1 MDTFAHGVAGALF
14 FSRSGYA
21 GLLMKKRDADL
32 EPGRFD
38 WTLPAAAFFGVLPD
52 LLSFSYVVFRHIF
65 SGGRGKPPLESIPD
79 WVFTSYNMT
88 HSLIIVTSVVLLLF
102 LVNRWLGISACAWL
116 WHVLCDIP
124 THSKAYFPTPFLYP
138 LSDFTVDG
146 VSFMRPSIF
155 ISYWSFLIVAGVLLV
170 WIKQPGRKDLRY

>member
-21 GLLMKKRDADL
+21 GLLMGEKNGASQAS
-32 EPGRFD
+32 RFD
-38 WTLPAAAFFGVLPD
+38 WTLPYAALFGVLPD
-52 LLSFSYVVFRHIF
+52 LMSFSYVVFKHVF
-65 SGGRGKPPLESIPD
+65 NGGAGKPPLESIPA
-79 WVFTSYNMT
+79 WVYTAYNMT
-88 HSLIIVTSVVLLLF
+88 HSLIIVTALIILLF
-102 LVNRWLGISACAWL
+102 LVNRWLGISACPWL
-116 WHVLCDIP
+116 WHVICDIP

-170 WIKQPGRKDLRY
+170 WLKQPKKCVTI

>member
-21 GLLMKKRDADL
+21 GLLIRGNAADL
-32 EPGRFD
+32 KPVRFD
-38 WTLPAAAFFGVLPD
+38 WTIPAAALFGMLPD
-52 LLSFSYVVFRHIF
+52 MMSFSYVVFKHVLN
-65 SGGRGKPPLESIPD
+65 GGRGKPPPESIPD
-79 WVFTSYNMT
+79 WVFAAYNMT
-88 HSLIIVTSVVLLLF
+88 HSLIIVMSVILLLF
-102 LVNRWLGISACAWL
+102 LVNRWLGISVCAWL
-116 WHVLCDIP
+116 WHVICDIP

-170 WIKQPGRKDLRY
+170 WLKQPKHKDS

>member
-21 GLLMKKRDADL
+21 GLLTGEKNEASQAR
-32 EPGRFD
+32 RFD
-38 WTLPAAAFFGVLPD
+38 WTVPYAALFGVLPD
-52 LLSFSYVVFRHIF
+52 LMSFSYVVFKHIF
-65 SGGRGKPPLESIPD
+65 NGGTGKPPLESIPV
-79 WVFTSYNMT
+79 WVYTAYNMT
-88 HSLIIVTSVVLLLF
+88 HSLIIVTALIILLF
-102 LVNRWLGISACAWL
+102 LVNRWLGISACPWL
-116 WHVLCDIP
+116 WHVICDIP

-170 WIKQPGRKDLRY
+170 WLKQPKKCVTI

>member
-21 GLLMKKRDADL
+21 GLLTGEKNEANQAR
-32 EPGRFD
+32 RFD
-38 WTLPAAAFFGVLPD
+38 WTVPYAALFGVLPD
-52 LLSFSYVVFRHIF
+52 LMSFSYVVFKHIF
-65 SGGRGKPPLESIPD
+65 NGGTVKPPLESIPA
-79 WVFTSYNMT
+79 WVYTAYNMT
-88 HSLIIVTSVVLLLF
+88 HSLIIVTALIILLF
-102 LVNRWLGISACAWL
+102 LVNRWLGISACPWL
-116 WHVLCDIP
+116 WHVICDIP

-170 WIKQPGRKDLRY
+170 WLKQPKKCVTI